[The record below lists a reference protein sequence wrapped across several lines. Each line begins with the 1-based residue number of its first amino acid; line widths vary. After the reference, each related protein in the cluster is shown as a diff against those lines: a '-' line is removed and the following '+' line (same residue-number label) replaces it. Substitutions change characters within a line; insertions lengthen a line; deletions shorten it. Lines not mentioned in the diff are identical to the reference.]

1 MNPPSVKPRVAQGPT
16 AAPGRMWAE
25 EHSPQPSALL
35 NCSPVL
41 LLTGKGRP
49 QRTKAEED
57 RRRAGRAFLGSTVQW
72 LCSTGLTRNIFF
84 FLVRETHPP
93 WQFADS
99 LETPKDHG
107 LRGARRREGKER
119 ESRKKSPQP
128 KPRHQSPS
136 AKARGPGAGGR
147 TPNHGGPLSPAHG
160 AGGWG
165 CGALLHPLGWL
176 GDPPPT
182 PHHHHC
188 GRPSSLLPRT

>member
-99 LETPKDHG
+99 LETPKDQRAEG
-107 LRGARRREGKER
+107 SPKKRGKGER
-119 ESRKKSPQP
+119 KQKKVTAAQAQTPEPLSKGPGSGGRGQDPQP
-128 KPRHQSPS
+128 R
-136 AKARGPGAGGR
+136 R
-147 TPNHGGPLSPAHG
+147 
-160 AGGWG
+160 
-165 CGALLHPLGWL
+165 
-176 GDPPPT
+176 
-182 PHHHHC
+182 
-188 GRPSSLLPRT
+188 SS